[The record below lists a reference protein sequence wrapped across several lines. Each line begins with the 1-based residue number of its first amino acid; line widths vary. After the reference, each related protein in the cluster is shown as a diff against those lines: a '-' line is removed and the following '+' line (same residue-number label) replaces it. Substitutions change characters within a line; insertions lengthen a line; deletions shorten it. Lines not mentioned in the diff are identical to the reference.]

1 MAGAARCEGG
11 ATPFTAD
18 RLVPKQ
24 CHASCNALL
33 SGCAGFAV
41 SFAIR
46 CDAIVTCS
54 AKLALLT
61 ESLLYLTSALS
72 DTIFAGRD
80 AQDAARGRDGY
91 DFFGNRIRV
100 ELSHGSR
107 DMRGGGGPPPPPQT
121 FRGRGTGFRA
131 LVKGLPI
138 SCSWQDLK
146 VGCALVSGRDVAG
159 VRACSSAALGR
170 T

>member
-1 MAGAARCEGG
+1 MS
-11 ATPFTAD
+11 
-18 RLVPKQ
+18 KQ
-24 CHASCNALL
+24 CTHRQALFCL
-33 SGCAGFAV
+33 CPAFQPLAAGP
-41 SFAIR
+41 
-46 CDAIVTCS
+46 C
-54 AKLALLT
+54 
-61 ESLLYLTSALS
+61 
-72 DTIFAGRD
+72 RD

-107 DMRGGGGPPPPPQT
+107 DPMRGGGGPPPPPQT

-146 VGCALVSGRDVAG
+146 VGCGASVLWSGCPWVEGVLFSSSWQDLMANCALSPCLVCPWGEGLSISCSWQDRKAGCMCGLSPGCCGVA
-159 VRACSSAALGR
+159 